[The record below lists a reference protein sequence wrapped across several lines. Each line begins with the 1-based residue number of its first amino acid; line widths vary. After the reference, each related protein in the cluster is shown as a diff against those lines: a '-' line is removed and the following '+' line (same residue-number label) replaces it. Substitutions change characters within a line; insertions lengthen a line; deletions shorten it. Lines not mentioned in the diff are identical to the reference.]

1 MKFLALAALIATAQ
15 AAVGADCAEDA
26 SVCEESE
33 CCGTATPDAENES
46 TAEEPIQ
53 VCQTDTE
60 TEYIN
65 AEDEE
70 QTYTF
75 ACNAAEGDDAAAAG
89 DMATKIAATG
99 AALLVAVNL
108 MWWHLI

>member
-15 AAVGADCAEDA
+15 AAVGTDCAEDA

-75 ACNAAEGDDAAAAG
+75 ACNSAEGGDDAAAAG

-108 MWWHLI
+108 M